1 MKKYLIFIFCFFCI
15 NNLFADDG
23 CDAIY
28 LGNSKLK
35 LKSSNC
41 VVKKDFDILK
51 EYNQDADFNY
61 SYPAEI
67 KKILNKKCGER
78 KVMSN
83 YIRKP
88 SKKCLKDAAGKKVYE
103 IFAQR
108 SEIYHARYPGKI
120 IEGMAWF
127 EILFMFSFEEKKKI
141 IERYEKH
148 SPTKYRNLNEISVS
162 QILSKIHPKTAMAE
176 DRKKIYNLIKMNKG
190 RLKMR
195 KAIGLSNENTL
206 IESIDR
212 QILLANFLNR
222 DKLKVKKKKIDPDLK
237 KREKLLNKYKSTV
250 TKYKEKLQEGL

>member
-23 CDAIY
+23 CGAVY

-51 EYNQDADFNY
+51 KYNQDADFNY
-61 SYPAEI
+61 SYPAKI

-88 SKKCLKDAAGKKVYE
+88 SKKCLKDTAGKKVYE

-127 EILFMFSFEEKKKI
+127 EILFMFE
-141 IERYEKH
+141 
-148 SPTKYRNLNEISVS
+148 
-162 QILSKIHPKTAMAE
+162 
-176 DRKKIYNLIKMNKG
+176 
-190 RLKMR
+190 LK
-195 KAIGLSNENTL
+195 
-206 IESIDR
+206 
-212 QILLANFLNR
+212 F
-222 DKLKVKKKKIDPDLK
+222 
-237 KREKLLNKYKSTV
+237 
-250 TKYKEKLQEGL
+250 

>member
-1 MKKYLIFIFCFFCI
+1 
-15 NNLFADDG
+15 
-23 CDAIY
+23 
-28 LGNSKLK
+28 
-35 LKSSNC
+35 
-41 VVKKDFDILK
+41 
-51 EYNQDADFNY
+51 
-61 SYPAEI
+61 
-67 KKILNKKCGER
+67 
-78 KVMSN
+78 MSN

-88 SKKCLKDAAGKKVYE
+88 SKKCLKDTAGKKVYE

-127 EILFMFSFEEKKKI
+127 EILFMFSLEEKKKI
-141 IERYEKH
+141 LERYEKH
-148 SPTKYRNLNEISVS
+148 SPTKYRNLNEISVA
-162 QILSKIHPKTAMAE
+162 QILSKIHTKTAMAE
-176 DRKKIYNLIKMNKG
+176 DRRKIYNLIKMNKG

-206 IESIDR
+206 IESINR

-237 KREKLLNKYKSTV
+237 KREQLLSKYKNAV